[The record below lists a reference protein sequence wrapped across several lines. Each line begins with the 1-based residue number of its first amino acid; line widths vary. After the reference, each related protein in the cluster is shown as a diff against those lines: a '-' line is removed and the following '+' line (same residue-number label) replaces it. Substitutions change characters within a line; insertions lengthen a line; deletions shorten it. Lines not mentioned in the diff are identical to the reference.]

1 MSDAIKE
8 LQTALG
14 VTADGVVGRGT
25 LKAFMK
31 AYHLTPEQTAHFFG
45 QCAHESAGFEVLVE
59 NLNYSKEGLLGT
71 FGKYFTPTT
80 AAQYARKPEKI
91 ANRVYANRM
100 GNGDENSGDGW
111 KYKGRFCIQLTGRD
125 NYAAFSKDENDVII
139 LTDPDSVLLKYA
151 VIAGMFFFKTNLLW
165 AQAKRPVDDESI
177 KLITK
182 RINGGLH
189 GLADRIAKTK
199 QYYALLTR

>member
-1 MSDAIKE
+1 MSEAIKE

-14 VTADGVVGRGT
+14 VTADGIIGRGT

-45 QCAHESAGFEVLVE
+45 QCAHESAVFTILEE
-59 NLNYSKEGLLGT
+59 NLNYSADGLLRT
-71 FGKYFTPTT
+71 FGKYFTKEQ

-100 GNGDENSGDGW
+100 GNRDELSGDGY
-111 KYKGRFCIQLTGRD
+111 KYRGRFCVQLTGTD
-125 NYAAFSKDENDVII
+125 NYKAFAQDQADSRI
-139 LTDPDSVLLKYA
+139 LLNPDSVLLEYA
-151 VIAGMFFFKTNLLW
+151 IIAGMFFFKANLLW
-165 AQAKRPVDDESI
+165 AQAKRPVDDASI

-182 RINGGLH
+182 RINGGYH